1 MNSSLIFSSQASS
14 AFFIV
19 FIVFTALM
27 LFGKCWLAL
36 RQINNVQ
43 KHREQIPKDFVEHIS
58 LASHHLAADY
68 TVTNQRF
75 DILSTVYAT
84 IILLVWTIGGGLNLL
99 NQAILPITSNY
110 IGYGIILILAF
121 SLINGLLDLPESLW
135 KTFKIEQSFGFNKI
149 TLGLWIKD
157 LITSIIVG
165 LIIGVPLITL
175 ILWLMNK
182 AGSLWWLWAWVAFA
196 GWQLLLMVL
205 FPVVIA
211 PLFNKFKPLEDQ
223 TLLTRVTE
231 LMKRCG
237 FKAKGFFV
245 MNGSKRSAHSNA
257 YFTGMG
263 KSKRVVFYDTLL
275 EKLNADEM
283 EAVLAHELGH
293 FHHKHITKRIVK
305 VMGFS
310 LLAFAALGFLS
321 NQPWFYHALG
331 VEMNTQAPNDALAL
345 LLFMLASPVFLFAI
359 TPIGSRSSRKDEFEA
374 DAYACKQANGEHL
387 RAALLRL
394 FEDNASTLTPDPIYA
409 QFYYSHPPAVERLA
423 HLQTQLNYTPQQS

>member
-19 FIVFTALM
+19 FVVFTAIM
-27 LFGKCWLAL
+27 LLGKSWLAL

-68 TVTNQRF
+68 TAVNQRF
-75 DILSTVYAT
+75 DILSTIYAT
-84 IILLVWTIGGGLNLL
+84 IILLAWTIGGGLNLL
-99 NQAILPITSNY
+99 NQIILPATNNY
-110 IGYGIILILAF
+110 IGYGILLILAF

-135 KTFKIEQSFGFNKI
+135 KTFKIEQNFGFNKI
-149 TLGLWIKD
+149 TPMLWIKD
-157 LITSIIVG
+157 LITSVIVG

-175 ILWLMNK
+175 ILWLMNT
-182 AGSLWWLWAWVAFA
+182 AGSLWWLWAWIAFA
-196 GWQLLLMVL
+196 AWQLLLMVL

-223 TLLTRVTE
+223 TLLSRVTE

-374 DAYACKQANGEHL
+374 DAYACKQASGEHL

-394 FEDNASTLTPDPIYA
+394 FEDNASTLTPDPVYA

-423 HLQTQLNYTPQQS
+423 HLQRQLHSQLPQS